1 MSDDYLWN
9 RTGEKDPEVAR
20 LESLLGTLGRRRRP
34 LDLDHLPAASP
45 ASVPTH
51 WTRLARPLAAAAVL
65 VLTIGGL
72 WYTLTPRPSAW
83 TVEGIAGTPVFGSRT
98 ARQGATVPLSTWV
111 ETDARSSLR
120 LGAAEVGLI
129 EVGPGTRVRIFSSRT
144 SGERFNLERGLI
156 HAVIWTTP
164 GRFSVETPAATAVDL
179 GCSYSLEVDGQG
191 TGVLRVTAG
200 WVGVER
206 DGRESLVPTGAVCVM
221 RQGRGPGT
229 PRFEDATRA
238 FADALDVLD
247 RETSV
252 MGGSALDAVL
262 AQARPRDA
270 MTLWHLLGRADR
282 PTRQQI
288 FDRLSALASPP
299 PALDRN
305 AALAGDRAA
314 LDAWWNSFGLGD
326 VALFRKWRMQGSR

>member
-9 RTGEKDPEVAR
+9 RAGEKDPEVAR
-20 LESLLGTLGRRRRP
+20 LESLLGTLGRQRRP
-34 LDLDHLPAASP
+34 LDLDRLPAASP
-45 ASVPTH
+45 APVRPI
-51 WTRLARPLAAAAVL
+51 WTRFARPLAAAAVL
-65 VLTIGGL
+65 ALAIGGL
-72 WYTLTPRPSAW
+72 WYALAPRPSAW

-111 ETDARSSLR
+111 ETDAGSSLR
-120 LGAAEVGLI
+120 LGAAEIGLI
-129 EVGPGTRVRIFSSRT
+129 EVGPDTRVRIFSSRT

-164 GRFSVETPAATAVDL
+164 GRFSVETPAATAVDR
-179 GCSYSLEVDGQG
+179 GCSYSLEVDRQG
-191 TGVLRVTAG
+191 TGVLRVSAG

-206 DGRESLVPTGAVCVM
+206 DGRESLVPTGAVCIM
-221 RQGRGPGT
+221 REGRGPGA

-238 FADALDVLD
+238 FADALDRLD
-247 RETSV
+247 PETPV
-252 MGGSALDAVL
+252 IGGSALDVVL

-270 MTLWHLLGRADR
+270 MTLWHLLVRAEGPAR
-282 PTRQQI
+282 EEI
-288 FDRLSALASPP
+288 FGRLSALAPPP
-299 PALDRN
+299 PAVDRN

-314 LDAWWNSFGLGD
+314 LDAWWNSLGLGD